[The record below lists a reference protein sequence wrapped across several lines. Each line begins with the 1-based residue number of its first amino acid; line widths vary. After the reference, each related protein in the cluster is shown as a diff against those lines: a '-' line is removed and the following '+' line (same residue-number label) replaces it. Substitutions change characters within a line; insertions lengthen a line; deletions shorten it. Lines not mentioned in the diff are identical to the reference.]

1 MEAGTSLE
9 VAAGVKWRQRRHLLK
24 SRYNG
29 GGHTAQRSSSP
40 CVRARARAREFGKH
54 TWAEAAGGRRRA
66 ARRSGTGGA
75 GGAASA
81 GQFAE
86 LGAAEFAH
94 PKKSVIFQAPSCRQ
108 HYSGTSRWPD
118 LCSLGRGATTRMPG
132 DIVDRGAS

>member
-29 GGHTAQRSSSP
+29 GGTRRSAAAAHA
-40 CVRARARAREFGKH
+40 CARARAREFGKH
-54 TWAEAAGGRRRA
+54 HWAEAAGGGGWRRGEAVRA
-66 ARRSGTGGA
+66 GP
-75 GGAASA
+75 AAPPAPANSPSLVRLSSHT
-81 GQFAE
+81 Q
-86 LGAAEFAH
+86 
-94 PKKSVIFQAPSCRQ
+94 KKSVIFQAPSCRQ

-118 LCSLGRGATTRMPG
+118 LCSLGRGATARMPG

>member
-29 GGHTAQRSSSP
+29 GGTRRSAAAAHA
-40 CVRARARAREFGKH
+40 CARARAREFGKH
-54 TWAEAAGGRRRA
+54 NWAEAAGGRRLA
-66 ARRSGTGGA
+66 ARRSGTRGA

-118 LCSLGRGATTRMPG
+118 LCSLGRGATARMPG